1 MTFEEWIKSN
11 GGSTDRRGGG
21 EYRSALTEYTR
32 AAWQVAYAAGRASAL
47 EDAAKKVE
55 EVHEF
60 YGVAPAETIRSM
72 K

>member
-1 MTFEEWIKSN
+1 MTFELPEP
-11 GGSTDRRGGG
+11 
-21 EYRSALTEYTR
+21 ALPHSRLVTSKGVFGDLYT
-32 AAWQVAYAAGRASAL
+32 ADQMQAAYAAGRAAAL

-60 YGVAPAETIRSM
+60 YGVAPAETIRGM

>member
-1 MTFEEWIKSN
+1 MTDYKLPEPDTHCLDEDTGLDCWS
-11 GGSTDRRGGG
+11 
-21 EYRSALTEYTR
+21 YSAELM
-32 AAWQVAYAAGRASAL
+32 QQAYAAGRAAAL

-60 YGVAPAETIRSM
+60 YGVSPAETIRGM

>member
-1 MTFEEWIKSN
+1 MTFELPKPPELKFTLQYN
-11 GGSTDRRGGG
+11 
-21 EYRSALTEYTR
+21 EALITEYGQACFQAGM
-32 AAWQVAYAAGRASAL
+32 AAAL

-60 YGVAPAETIRSM
+60 YGVAPAETIRCM